1 MTGMWRV
8 WNSIHT
14 LSPRRLAVLTLGVLA
29 VPLAIALAA
38 MAGHHW
44 NPVLD
49 LAMTELRVRDVGG
62 AHTPLIGLPGR
73 IGVFPDQGSH
83 PGPLSFYL
91 LAPTYRLFSSTAW
104 GLLTATVVLAL
115 LAIGTCLWLAY
126 RRGGTRLMLAVAAFV
141 VVLLRGYGLGVMTQP
156 WNPYLPLLFWLV
168 VLLATWSVLA
178 GDRAMVVVVA
188 AAGSLCAQTHL
199 PYLGLA
205 MGMGALCFVSLAH
218 DWRRHPMLKNQVQ
231 RWAGVSVFVALVL
244 WSPVLVDQ
252 FTNSPG
258 NLSMLRSYFQSPPET
273 SVGVVEGTR
282 LVLRHLNVFRLVPGL
297 WQSDGVITRAAF
309 RLDGSILPGLLV
321 LVVWA
326 VAAVVAWRMRHTL
339 LTQLNIV
346 LGWSVVLAAVS
357 MSRIFGKV
365 WYYLTLWAWMS
376 GLLMVVSIVWTVS
389 ALVQQRSG
397 DARARPRVALAVAL
411 ALIGVGQ
418 YVVLCFDAAG
428 ATVPEQHL
436 SDTLREVVG
445 PTVVA
450 LRRGAGD
457 ANGIS
462 GTYLVT
468 WNDARYFGSQGYGL
482 VSELERAGF
491 QVGVPETWRV
501 PVTAHRV
508 IDPATATAE
517 VRLATGF
524 YIDQVAAIPG
534 AVSVIEFDPRD
545 AADLAEYAALEASVT
560 AELTAAGAAD
570 LIPLL
575 DTNLFGVQL
584 DPRVSADVQADIN
597 RMLVLGT
604 PTAVFILPPG
614 SPL

>member
-1 MTGMWRV
+1 
-8 WNSIHT
+8 
-14 LSPRRLAVLTLGVLA
+14 
-29 VPLAIALAA
+29 
-38 MAGHHW
+38 
-44 NPVLD
+44 
-49 LAMTELRVRDVGG
+49 
-62 AHTPLIGLPGR
+62 
-73 IGVFPDQGSH
+73 
-83 PGPLSFYL
+83 
-91 LAPTYRLFSSTAW
+91 
-104 GLLTATVVLAL
+104 
-115 LAIGTCLWLAY
+115 
-126 RRGGTRLMLAVAAFV
+126 
-141 VVLLRGYGLGVMTQP
+141 
-156 WNPYLPLLFWLV
+156 
-168 VLLATWSVLA
+168 
-178 GDRAMVVVVA
+178 
-188 AAGSLCAQTHL
+188 
-199 PYLGLA
+199 
-205 MGMGALCFVSLAH
+205 
-218 DWRRHPMLKNQVQ
+218 
-231 RWAGVSVFVALVL
+231 
-244 WSPVLVDQ
+244 
-252 FTNSPG
+252 
-258 NLSMLRSYFQSPPET
+258 
-273 SVGVVEGTR
+273 
-282 LVLRHLNVFRLVPGL
+282 
-297 WQSDGVITRAAF
+297 
-309 RLDGSILPGLLV
+309 
-321 LVVWA
+321 
-326 VAAVVAWRMRHTL
+326 MRHVL

-376 GLLMVVSIVWTVS
+376 GLLMVVSIVWTLS
-389 ALVQQRSG
+389 AVVQQRSG
-397 DARARPRVALAVAL
+397 DARARPRVAIAL
-411 ALIGVGQ
+411 ALVVIGVGQ
-418 YVVLCFDAAG
+418 YVALCFDAAG

-445 PTVVA
+445 PTAVA

-457 ANGIS
+457 ADGIS

-491 QVGVPETWRV
+491 HVGVPETWRV
-501 PVTAHRV
+501 PVTPHRV

-545 AADLAEYAALEASVT
+545 ATALAEYGALEASVT

-575 DTNLFGVQL
+575 ETNLFGVQL
-584 DPRVSADVQADIN
+584 DSRVSADVQAEIN